1 MKQEIYKNK
10 WFKAWKFNSKTITFL
25 GIIEFKYQKKTKR
38 KKNPTKINSN
48 SQLNQNGKKINK

>member
-25 GIIEFKYQKKTKR
+25 GIIVFKYQKKTKR

-48 SQLNQNGKKINK
+48 SQLNQNGK